1 MHVTASKHVAYYG
14 YYSWECGCSRSKT
27 RQTCCWWQ
35 YWNIVIG
42 RGYDQSSFLYAT
54 PTASTFQINLS
65 MNASSKLK
73 ITPPRLASRNGT
85 LKPWQDRG
93 YPSQSQWIL
102 REELDSEKGQERST
116 TRTSW
121 CLSYVPYKCQQ
132 MQDIQQVKYVIA
144 WSNLQTNRR
153 SCIRCVII

>member
-1 MHVTASKHVAYYG
+1 
-14 YYSWECGCSRSKT
+14 
-27 RQTCCWWQ
+27 
-35 YWNIVIG
+35 
-42 RGYDQSSFLYAT
+42 
-54 PTASTFQINLS
+54 LS

-102 REELDSEKGQERST
+102 REELGSEKGQEHST

-121 CLSYVPYKCQQ
+121 CLSYIPYKYQQ

-153 SCIRCVII
+153 SCIGCIIK